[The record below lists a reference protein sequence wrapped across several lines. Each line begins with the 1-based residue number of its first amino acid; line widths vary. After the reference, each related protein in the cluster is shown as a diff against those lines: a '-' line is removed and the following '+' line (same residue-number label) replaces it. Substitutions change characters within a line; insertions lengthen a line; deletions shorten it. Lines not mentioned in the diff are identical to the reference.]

1 MPARVARNLDY
12 CVAGRD
18 RNVLTA
24 GGGGT
29 DTANLRSRGRLA
41 TSAHIRGGNMSE
53 SNVKDLAALLETAA
67 ENDSLLDQALQ
78 RIKDE
83 AEGQRMDFFKHGQF
97 GSHNA

>member
-1 MPARVARNLDY
+1 
-12 CVAGRD
+12 
-18 RNVLTA
+18 
-24 GGGGT
+24 
-29 DTANLRSRGRLA
+29 
-41 TSAHIRGGNMSE
+41 MSE